1 MPASR
6 TARTTLRTAHV
17 MAIAAYYGGSVHGV
31 SAERLEPALFAVY
44 ATGSAFLLFEAWR
57 SPLWVVQIRGFATY
71 AKLGLLVAASALP
84 QARVALLSA
93 VLAIGVVVSHMP
105 ARFRYYSLVHRR
117 VIGDEE
123 KG

>member
-6 TARTTLRTAHV
+6 SARTTLRTAHV
-17 MAIAAYYGGSVHGV
+17 MAVAAYYGGSVFDV
-31 SAERLEPALFAVY
+31 PDERLEPALLAVFV
-44 ATGSAFLLFEAWR
+44 TGAAFLIFEAWR
-57 SPLWVVQIRGFATY
+57 SPLWVVQLRGFATY
-71 AKLGLLVAASALP
+71 AKLALLVLAIMLP
-84 QARVALLSA
+84 GARVALLSA

-105 ARFRYYSLVHRR
+105 GRYRYYSVVHGR